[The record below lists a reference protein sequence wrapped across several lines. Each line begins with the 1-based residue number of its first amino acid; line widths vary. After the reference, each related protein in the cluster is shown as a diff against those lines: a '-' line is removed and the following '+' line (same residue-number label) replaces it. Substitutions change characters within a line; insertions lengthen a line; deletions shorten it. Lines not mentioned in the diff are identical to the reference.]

1 MQKYANI
8 TDTFCQFLMI
18 LYLCTAFGHI
28 QRPIIMPKS
37 IKTIA
42 PIDSISGMIGSREG
56 YLCGKAI
63 IANIR
68 KRGGQKYEGKP
79 HQYFSVSTRSTATT
93 VLTPKILERRAKF
106 GAVVRATYARLADTA
121 QAAQDMVNFKN
132 QTKYKTM
139 YSYIFRLEWDAYTA

>member
-1 MQKYANI
+1 
-8 TDTFCQFLMI
+8 MI
-18 LYLCTAFGHI
+18 LYLCTAFGQI
-28 QRPIIMPKS
+28 QRHIIMPKS

-42 PIDSISGMIGSREG
+42 PIDSISGMIGSRQG
-56 YLCGKAI
+56 NLCGKAI

-68 KRGGQKYEGKP
+68 TKGGNKFDGKP

-93 VLTPKILERRAKF
+93 NVTPSIEAHRVKF
-106 GAVVRATYARLADTA
+106 AAVAASTRSRMADPS

-139 YSYIFRLEWDAYTA
+139 YSYVFNLEWDAYTA

>member
-1 MQKYANI
+1 
-8 TDTFCQFLMI
+8 MI

-56 YLCGKAI
+56 NMCGKAI

-68 KRGGQKYEGKP
+68 KSGGQKFEGKP

-93 VLTPKILERRAKF
+93 KLTEEILARRAKF
-106 GAVVRATYARLADTA
+106 KAVCQSTRSRLADPS

-139 YSYIFRLEWDAYTA
+139 YSYVFNLEWDAYTD

>member
-1 MQKYANI
+1 
-8 TDTFCQFLMI
+8 MI

-56 YLCGKAI
+56 NMCGKAI

-68 KRGGQKYEGKP
+68 KSGGQKFEGKP
-79 HQYFSVSTRSTATT
+79 HQYFSVSTRSTAMLHPTED
-93 VLTPKILERRAKF
+93 VLLHRAKF
-106 GAVVRATYARLADTA
+106 KAVCASTRSRMADPS
-121 QAAQDMVNFKN
+121 QAAADMAAFKA
-132 QTKYKTM
+132 QTKYKTI
-139 YSYIFRLEWDAYTA
+139 YSYIFNLEWRAYTA

>member
-1 MQKYANI
+1 
-8 TDTFCQFLMI
+8 MI

-28 QRPIIMPKS
+28 QRAIIMPKI

-42 PIDSISGMIGSREG
+42 PIDSISGMIGNREG
-56 YLCGKAI
+56 NLCGKAI

-68 KRGGQKYEGKP
+68 KNGGQKYEGKP

-93 VLTPKILERRAKF
+93 NLTDAIILRRIKF
-106 GAVVRATYARLADTA
+106 GAVVRATYARLADPA
-121 QAAQDMVNFKN
+121 QASQDMVNFKN

-139 YSYIFRLEWDAYTA
+139 YSYIFNLEWNAYTE